1 MSAASAQNGS
11 ASSSPRRHGPLRSCA
26 GTCLID
32 ILVQLRRL
40 DLWLPVSDALG
51 FLGAVLLVFGVLCGF
66 MRLFAEHPYLL
77 ATFAGLVCL
86 VISALASH
94 RGLVRFIPQGM
105 QDKLFRRTPFDL
117 LTQESKVTNIIRRWV
132 RVFLLCQ
139 EDSEQEI
146 QTIMKGLD
154 PEFLDKVFRQCSLE
168 MLPYGL
174 RRLLLPTDAYNGDP
188 LPLQRLPAWQASRR
202 GAARTAGVGSLMSRC
217 VGVVPRRKVSQDEA
231 EVLSPSGIRELLL
244 EKKEAKRSAEQEPS
258 LTPVLRSWVFK
269 LVSINTLTD
278 AIVSH
283 VAQQGAQLATA
294 GAGLAAL
301 LWSGAGLFFCTPRA
315 RRALSGLAFSA
326 DSQAV
331 EATAGRMALTATT
344 CCVLGAAASS
354 GLTFYAYRN
363 WMGVNRRVAHPKDV
377 IKAAVS
383 CALGPEPLVGTRR
396 SSAMRPEPE
405 IEESPENSATEFSPT
420 RSLRSLS

>member
-146 QTIMKGLD
+146 QTIMTGLD

-244 EKKEAKRSAEQEPS
+244 EKKEAKRRVVQEPS

-301 LWSGAGLFFCTPRA
+301 LWSGTGLFFCTPR
-315 RRALSGLAFSA
+315 
-326 DSQAV
+326 
-331 EATAGRMALTATT
+331 AGRMALTATT